1 MKLHF
6 KMANVPTKLK
16 GLGCAEMMVNSL
28 NNKAQDK
35 SQAALNVKMWKVSC
49 PQGETTDSV
58 EKEGIALLSEI
69 LKNNNK
75 HIVRMKMEK
84 TFSYRRQEVI

>member
-35 SQAALNVKMWKVSC
+35 SQAALNVKM
-49 PQGETTDSV
+49 
-58 EKEGIALLSEI
+58 
-69 LKNNNK
+69 
-75 HIVRMKMEK
+75 
-84 TFSYRRQEVI
+84 

>member
-49 PQGETTDSV
+49 PQGETTDSG
-58 EKEGIALLSEI
+58 KGGNCPAFRDSE
-69 LKNNNK
+69 
-75 HIVRMKMEK
+75 E
-84 TFSYRRQEVI
+84 QQ

>member
-1 MKLHF
+1 MKLYF

-35 SQAALNVKMWKVSC
+35 SQAALNVKM
-49 PQGETTDSV
+49 
-58 EKEGIALLSEI
+58 
-69 LKNNNK
+69 
-75 HIVRMKMEK
+75 
-84 TFSYRRQEVI
+84 